1 MCSILIAGTSTKG
14 VKMKGLLAVMCIAVL
29 FALAVLPLG
38 QPVHTQEKPAEAD
51 AVTAA
56 TGSLGVGGTDEVN
69 MKDVLDFA
77 SRNMMGF
84 FATVENGKPR
94 VRAYSIMKIEGDTLY
109 FGTDINGASYLQ
121 LKKVPYAEWIS
132 MDPQTWTALRI
143 AGEVKFVEDM
153 ETKRKAIAENPMLA
167 KMYAGDKE
175 QDFGMFYLVNIEPN
189 WFGIW
194 EMPEELMDP
203 DMEEGE

>member
-1 MCSILIAGTSTKG
+1 MR
-14 VKMKGLLAVMCIAVL
+14 GLLVVIC
-29 FALAVLPLG
+29 LAVLVSVAFLTLG
-38 QPVHTQEKPAEAD
+38 DPGYTEDKPAEAD

-56 TGSLGVGGTDEVN
+56 TGSLGVGGADEVN
-69 MKDVLDFA
+69 MKDVLEFVGK
-77 SRNMMGF
+77 NMMGY

-153 ETKRKAIAENPMLA
+153 ETKRKAIEENPMLA
-167 KMYAGDKE
+167 KMYAGDKAQE
-175 QDFGMFYLVNIEPN
+175 FGMFYLVNIEPN

-194 EMPEELMDP
+194 GPSPSTRIGLP
-203 DMEEGE
+203 ALPKARAGHTP

>member
-1 MCSILIAGTSTKG
+1 
-14 VKMKGLLAVMCIAVL
+14 MKGFLVVMC
-29 FALAVLPLG
+29 LAVLVSVAFLTMGGPG
-38 QPVHTQEKPAEAD
+38 YTEDKTAGAD

-56 TGSLGVGGTDEVN
+56 TGSLGAGGADEVN

-77 SRNMMGF
+77 SKNMMGY

-132 MDPQTWTALRI
+132 MDPQTWNALRI
-143 AGEVKFVEDM
+143 AGRVEFVEDV
-153 ETKRKAIAENPMLA
+153 EAKRKAIAENPMLA

-175 QDFGMFYLVNIEPN
+175 QDFGMFYLVDIEPN

-203 DMEEGE
+203 DMEKDE